1 MAIVKL
7 IGKFETAN
15 PEDCFM
21 AINTSNVTFVTP
33 GSVEQSH
40 GVPYTQLFFPFIGN
54 IESIGFSVPDTDA
67 ALEQLAVYGATQ
79 THTRH

>member
-7 IGKFETAN
+7 IGKFETEN

-21 AINTSNVTFVTP
+21 AINTGNLTFVTP

-40 GVPYTQLFFPFIGN
+40 GVPYTQLFFHFIGN
-54 IESIGFSVPDTDA
+54 IESIGFFVPDADDA
-67 ALEQLAVYGATQ
+67 MDKLAV
-79 THTRH
+79 